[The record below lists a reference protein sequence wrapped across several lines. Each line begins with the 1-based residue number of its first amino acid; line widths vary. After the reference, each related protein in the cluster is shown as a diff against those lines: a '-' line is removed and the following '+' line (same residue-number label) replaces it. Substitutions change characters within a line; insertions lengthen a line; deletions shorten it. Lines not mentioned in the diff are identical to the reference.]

1 MVAIMPEMLRI
12 EMTEQGMTSAVMR
25 AMVIPSTVM
34 LDPVV
39 STLVQPVMLQAG
51 MRLMLWRTVVTA
63 M

>member
-1 MVAIMPEMLRI
+1 MMAIT
-12 EMTEQGMTSAVMR
+12 TEQGMTSAVMPIRVAVMR

-51 MRLMLWRTVVTA
+51 MRMMLWRTVVTA